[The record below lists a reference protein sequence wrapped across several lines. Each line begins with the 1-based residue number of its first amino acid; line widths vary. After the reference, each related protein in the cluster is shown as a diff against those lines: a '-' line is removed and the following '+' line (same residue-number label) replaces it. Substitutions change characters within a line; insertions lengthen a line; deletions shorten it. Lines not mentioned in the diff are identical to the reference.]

1 LMVLTLETAALSRSK
16 GSPERAGRALGH
28 WSWERHLLLTVIGC
42 AVLPAIKGSGCH
54 LVPVICGP
62 AFLTRDG

>member
-1 LMVLTLETAALSRSK
+1 MVLTLEPAALSRSK
-16 GSPERAGRALGH
+16 GSPERPGRALGH
-28 WSWERHLLLTVIGC
+28 RSWEWHLLVTVIGC

-54 LVPVICGP
+54 LVLMICGP

>member
-1 LMVLTLETAALSRSK
+1 MVLTLEPAALSRSK

-28 WSWERHLLLTVIGC
+28 WSGERHLLVTVIRVR
-42 AVLPAIKGSGCH
+42 AKLPAIEVSGCH